1 MLYARHNQQQAPAT
15 QRDSIGPRLGQS
27 MGKDAVLLCPDRS
40 ESDNEMDNDSPL
52 ITLTKNMNATLELT
66 ACLIV
71 GLPD

>member
-1 MLYARHNQQQAPAT
+1 MLYTRHNQQHAPAT

-40 ESDNEMDNDSPL
+40 ESDNEIDSPL
-52 ITLTKNMNATLELT
+52 ITITKNMSATLELT
-66 ACLIV
+66 ACRIV